1 MLPRASTSASAA
13 ARAACGGWR
22 VQRRARCGTHGASNS
37 AWVPSFAIAK
47 YPTGE
52 LVNPSKR
59 TRGRLPRLPKTSPPS
74 ARPRET
80 RRRRGLGGRVVQHG
94 RRIAARRP
102 MYNFRHCYG
111 QRPSRATAS
120 RTLGRG
126 TSALATGST
135 MLAHPRTSKAL
146 FEAAKLLESLQYN
159 FLGRLLDLS
168 CQEELVQN
176 EVADVEA
183 EDQVELANARE
194 EVVEHLDE
202 QVDALEMRELVVV
215 DVDAQ
220 REE

>member
-1 MLPRASTSASAA
+1 MNAQTPAEATENESDRAD
-13 ARAACGGWR
+13 
-22 VQRRARCGTHGASNS
+22 QEH
-37 AWVPSFAIAK
+37 
-47 YPTGE
+47 
-52 LVNPSKR
+52 
-59 TRGRLPRLPKTSPPS
+59 
-74 ARPRET
+74 
-80 RRRRGLGGRVVQHG
+80 RRRLGGRQHG

-111 QRPSRATAS
+111 QRPSHATAS

-146 FEAAKLLESLQYN
+146 LEAAKLLESLQYK

-220 REE
+220 RENRRRTGGRSPCACGTRRVAQLLS